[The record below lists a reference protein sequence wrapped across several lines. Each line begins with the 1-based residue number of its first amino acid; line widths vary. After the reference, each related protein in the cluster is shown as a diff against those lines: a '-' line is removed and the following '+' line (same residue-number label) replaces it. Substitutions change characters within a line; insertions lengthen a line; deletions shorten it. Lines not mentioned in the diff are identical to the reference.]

1 VAVAVAG
8 RQRHQ
13 VVLVKVLLAD
23 PPADQPMA
31 HLQPA
36 QELLAKE
43 IMEALAAVLQAL
55 VLAVAEVQVQPAKV
69 VKIPKVAME
78 E

>member
-1 VAVAVAG
+1 VAVAGAG

-43 IMEALAAVLQAL
+43 MMVELEAVLQAL
-55 VLAVAEVQVQPAKV
+55 VLAAAAVQVQPVKV
-69 VKIPKVAME
+69 VKLPKVAME

>member
-1 VAVAVAG
+1 
-8 RQRHQ
+8 
-13 VVLVKVLLAD
+13 
-23 PPADQPMA
+23 MA
-31 HLQPA
+31 HLHLP

-43 IMEALAAVLQAL
+43 MMVELEAVFQVM

-69 VKIPKVAME
+69 IKIPKVAME